1 MYRLDRHIRFTV
13 LVSMALVLLVLGG
26 LDLLFSAVDELG
38 DTNDNYRAASA
49 MAYVLYTFPRHLY
62 ELMPMSAMIGALAG
76 LGMLASHNE
85 LVVMQASGVSRGRI
99 VVAVMKPT
107 LLVMVLGLLLG
118 EVVSP
123 PLELRAEVNKSAAQG
138 RAVGL
143 SRFGHW
149 ERDGSSF
156 IHFNTVEPEGVL
168 YGVTILEFDAAHQ
181 IVSEIEASQAV
192 YTGERPGAV
201 TPGGTAQSQRP
212 PTGSR
217 WLLQDG
223 SEKTFTRGDGTVTM
237 SQLDFISRSREIDLT
252 PDLLQ
257 VLLVD
262 PDNMAISDLYRYAQ
276 RFEGQG
282 LDSAP
287 YFLAFWKKALQP
299 FSTAVLVLLAVSFI
313 FGPLREAT
321 MGSRVF
327 TAISFGLIFTVLQ
340 QLMHSVSLVYQ
351 IPPLFAVVLPLLLCA
366 GLGWML
372 FRRAV

>member
-1 MYRLDRHIRFTV
+1 MYRLDRHIRVTV
-13 LVSMALVLLVLGG
+13 LGSMALVILVLGG

-38 DTNDNYRAASA
+38 DTNENYRAASA

-76 LGMLASHNE
+76 LGTLASQNE

-107 LLVMVLGLLLG
+107 VIVMVLGLVLG
-118 EVVSP
+118 ELVAP
-123 PLELRAEVNKSAAQG
+123 PLELRAEVNKSVARGQ
-138 RAVGL
+138 AVGL

-168 YGVTILEFDAAHQ
+168 YGVTIIEFDAQHQ
-181 IVSEIEASQAV
+181 IVSEIEAQQAV
-192 YTGERPGAV
+192 WTGQQTAP
-201 TPGGTAQSQRP
+201 TPGQRTP
-212 PTGSR
+212 AKSR

-223 SEKTFTRGDGTVTM
+223 VEKSFVRDGDAVSM
-237 SQLDFISRSREIDLT
+237 SQLAFISRSREIDLT

-262 PDNMAISDLYRYAQ
+262 PDNMAINDLFRYAQ

-287 YFLAFWKKALQP
+287 YFLGFWKKAMQP

-327 TAISFGLIFTVLQ
+327 TAISFGLVFTVLQ

-351 IPPLFAVVLPLLLCA
+351 IQPFFAVIVPLVLCA
-366 GLGWML
+366 LLGWML

>member
-13 LVSMALVLLVLGG
+13 IGSMALVIMVLGG

-38 DTNDNYRAASA
+38 DTDDNYRAASA

-76 LGMLASHNE
+76 LGSLASQNE

-99 VVAVMKPT
+99 VLAVMKPT
-107 LLVMVLGLLLG
+107 IIVMVLGLVLG
-118 EVVSP
+118 ELVAP

-168 YGVTILEFDAAHQ
+168 YGVTIIEFDAQHQ
-181 IVSEIEASQAV
+181 IVSEIEARQAD
-192 YTGERPGAV
+192 YTGQ
-201 TPGGTAQSQRP
+201 QSAD
-212 PTGSR
+212 GSSARAR

-223 SEKTFTRGDGTVTM
+223 IEKIFMRNGEAVSM
-237 SQLDFISRSREIDLT
+237 SQLAFVSRSREIDLT

-276 RFEGQG
+276 RFAGQG

-287 YFLAFWKKALQP
+287 YFLAFWKKAMQP

-327 TAISFGLIFTVLQ
+327 TAISFGLVFTVLQ

-351 IPPLFAVVLPLLLCA
+351 IPPLFAVTVPLLLC
-366 GLGWML
+366 GWLGWML